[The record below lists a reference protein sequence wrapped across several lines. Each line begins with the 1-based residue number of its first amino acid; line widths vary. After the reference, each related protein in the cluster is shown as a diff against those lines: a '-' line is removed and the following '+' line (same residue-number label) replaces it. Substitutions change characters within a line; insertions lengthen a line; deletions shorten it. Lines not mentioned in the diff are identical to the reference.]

1 VARAGG
7 WDGTDLRLDRQG
19 AQSSPLS
26 AFSDIRAMS
35 QVAAATALYAYLRD
49 IGQIDDP
56 VLKLAFRYARTC
68 LPASRRADEDRDGTS
83 SLGERRYDL

>member
-1 VARAGG
+1 MARAGG

-19 AQSSPLS
+19 AQSSDLS

-35 QVAAATALYAYLRD
+35 KVVVAAALYAYLRD

-56 VLKLAFRYARTC
+56 VFEVGARAAVVLYKLAC
-68 LPASRRADEDRDGTS
+68 PSH
-83 SLGERRYDL
+83 

>member
-19 AQSSPLS
+19 AQSSDLS
-26 AFSDIRAMS
+26 AFSDIRAKS
-35 QVAAATALYAYLRD
+35 RVAVAAALYAYLRD

-56 VLKLAFRYARTC
+56 VLKLARGPQSCSIGSLAHRTE
-68 LPASRRADEDRDGTS
+68 PSIR
-83 SLGERRYDL
+83 